1 MELRTCLLTANP
13 CYWAGGTITPRGV
26 MVHSTGANNPNLSR
40 YVAPNDGLLGTP
52 SSRHWNQSGT
62 GACVHAFIGR
72 LADGSVAVYQTLP
85 WTARGW
91 HSASGPKGSANNS
104 HISFE
109 ICEDGLDDAGYFEA
123 VYRQAV
129 ELTAM
134 LCKQFGLDP
143 LADGVVICHSE
154 GHQRGIASNHAD
166 VMHWFPKYGKTMD
179 DFRAD
184 TAQQMKEEDGE
195 MTQDQFDA
203 MLNDWLSRQG
213 KKEASSWARD
223 GLAQAA
229 AKGITDGTRPQ
240 SFATRQEVALMV
252 NAAIK

>member
-1 MELRTCLLTANP
+1 MNLHTCLLTEND
-13 CYWAGGTITPRGV
+13 CYKAGRTIVPKGV

-184 TAQQMKEEDGE
+184 TAQQMKEEDEE

-203 MLNDWLSRQG
+203 MLNDWLTRQG

-223 GLAQAA
+223 GLTQAA